1 MRAWNRGL
9 TLVAIVAL
17 AACKET
23 AQPAPKP
30 PLFSIE
36 ADPAG
41 LFFTGPDTSL
51 APANPQGS
59 VLLTVTALNVPD
71 LSDDEVVQWSAS
83 SYSILSTGAR
93 SAALTF
99 GSNALP
105 VGVESVTVTASLRDL
120 IATRTV
126 LVCAPSAVVI
136 QVSAQ
141 MIAGS
146 TEPLAGFLNGRT
158 FTGEPLGAPLTWTSS
173 NPSVL
178 AIQGANLHAAAPG
191 SAKLTASAC
200 GRHDTLTVSVLSTGF
215 TVSPVVPTPGVTVS
229 VADMNAAGAVVG
241 TTTSAGA
248 YKNFLWENGAA
259 TDLGSCKPRAI
270 NAVRSVLCDGSPG
283 PRIWQDGAVQ
293 VLDTLTMS
301 PSVLLFNDSS
311 WVASWSAFKLDLW
324 RGPSNSVRYNAYL
337 YYMSD
342 MNDRGE
348 FVVGDPY
355 PGTYSQPLVWKNGA
369 TIAGL
374 SVPGRDGRGT
384 AINDSGDVVG
394 DAELG
399 PTRGFGAAL
408 WRRPD
413 WQILL
418 LPRSYAFPWL
428 VKNQV
433 TASATDVNNRRD
445 VVGTGTRGGYV
456 WSAGR
461 LTLLSSV
468 VPLGWSITEALRI
481 NDAGQILAIGLNV
494 MLGHSGPVLIT
505 PP

>member
-1 MRAWNRGL
+1 MLPWSRGL
-9 TLVAIVAL
+9 TLVAIVVL
-17 AACKET
+17 VACRET
-23 AQPAPKP
+23 AQPVPVQP
-30 PLFSIE
+30 QLSID
-36 ADPAG
+36 ADPPG

-51 APANPQGS
+51 TPVNPQGS
-59 VLLTVTALNVPD
+59 VVLTATALNVPD
-71 LSDDEVVQWSAS
+71 LDEDEVVQWSTTA
-83 SYSILSTGAR
+83 YSVVSTGAR
-93 SAALTF
+93 TASLTF
-99 GSNALP
+99 GSNSVPAS
-105 VGVESVTVTASLRDL
+105 VESVTVTAAIKDL
-120 IATRTV
+120 EATRT
-126 LVCAPSAVVI
+126 LMVCAPSAVVI

-141 MIAGS
+141 MVAGR
-146 TEPLAGFLNGRT
+146 TEPLAGFLNART
-158 FTGEPLGAPLTWTSS
+158 FTGEPLAVPLTWTSA

-178 AIQGANLHAAAPG
+178 AIQGANLQAVAPG
-191 SAKLTASAC
+191 TSKVTASAC
-200 GRHDTLTVSVLSTGF
+200 GRSDTLTVTVLPASYTAM
-215 TVSPVVPTPGVTVS
+215 PIVPTTGVTVS
-229 VADMNAAGAVVG
+229 VVDMNAAGAVVG

-248 YKNFLWENGAA
+248 FKNLLWESGVS
-259 TDLGSCKPRAI
+259 TDLGSCKPRGI
-270 NAVRSVLCDGSPG
+270 NAGRRVLCEGSPG

-301 PSVLLFNDSS
+301 PSDLMFNDSS

-337 YYMSD
+337 YYMAD

-355 PGTYSQPLVWKNGA
+355 PGTYSKPLVWKNGA

-374 SVPGRDGRGT
+374 SVPGRQGAGR

-413 WQILL
+413 WQLLL

-433 TASATDVNNRRD
+433 AESATDINNRRD
-445 VVGTGTRGGYV
+445 VIGTGTRGGYV

-468 VPLGWSITEALRI
+468 VPSGWSITEALRV
-481 NDAGQILAIGLNV
+481 NDAGQILAIGFNV
-494 MLGHSGPVLIT
+494 TLGYYGPVLIT